1 MQQKL
6 LGLKALITGAG
17 TGIGRETALEFA
29 RQGADVVLHYASS
42 AAGANSAVEEI
53 QSYGRKATAF
63 QADFDEI
70 DEVIQ
75 TGNRAIDFL
84 GGLNCLVNNAGITFN
99 QPFPKVTVEQFDK
112 LFHVNIRAQF
122 FLTQLISQY
131 MIGHTG
137 GSVCNVTSIHGLQG
151 ASEHSVYA
159 GTKGAIIAYTRS
171 LAVELAHKGVR
182 VNAIAPGWVTVES
195 YYKAIPGFNDEKA
208 RQDAKEKVPAGFS
221 GVPLDIAKMAVFLC
235 SEDSRYIV
243 GQTVVVDGG
252 TTSLMSLLNDFR
264 TESLAHFGRNQVPG
278 V

>member
-131 MIGHTG
+131 MIGH
-137 GSVCNVTSIHGLQG
+137 
-151 ASEHSVYA
+151 
-159 GTKGAIIAYTRS
+159 
-171 LAVELAHKGVR
+171 
-182 VNAIAPGWVTVES
+182 
-195 YYKAIPGFNDEKA
+195 
-208 RQDAKEKVPAGFS
+208 
-221 GVPLDIAKMAVFLC
+221 
-235 SEDSRYIV
+235 
-243 GQTVVVDGG
+243 
-252 TTSLMSLLNDFR
+252 
-264 TESLAHFGRNQVPG
+264 
-278 V
+278 